1 MNEIKQLIYEGKL
14 DEAICLL
21 DAYIKEHPTDDMA
34 WYLRGNANRKKGDF
48 QQALNNYL
56 EAMER
61 NPDSP
66 AVQAH
71 AMLMKI
77 LDYNNNDIY
86 NP

>member
-1 MNEIKQLIYEGKL
+1 METIKQLIYEGKP
-14 DEAICLL
+14 DKAIALL
-21 DAYIKEHPTDDMA
+21 DDYIKEHPADDEA
-34 WYLRGNANRKKGDF
+34 WCLRGNAYRKKEDF

-56 EAMER
+56 QAIEL

-71 AMLMKI
+71 SMLMKI
-77 LDYNNNDIY
+77 LEYHNKDML